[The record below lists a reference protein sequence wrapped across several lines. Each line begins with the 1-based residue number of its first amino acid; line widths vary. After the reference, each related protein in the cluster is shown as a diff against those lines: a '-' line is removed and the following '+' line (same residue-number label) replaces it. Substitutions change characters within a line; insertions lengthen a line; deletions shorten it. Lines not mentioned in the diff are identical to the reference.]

1 MDNGIVRDRNIIA
14 NRRFRFL
21 IGTMDH
27 GTILNIGM
35 MANPDFI
42 DIPSYHRIEPN
53 GTKIA
58 YLDIPY
64 DRGVGRLP
72 IVISKLWGYPFYR

>member
-1 MDNGIVRDRNIIA
+1 MDY
-14 NRRFRFL
+14 
-21 IGTMDH
+21 

-35 MANPDFI
+35 MANLDFI
-42 DIPSYHRIEPN
+42 DIASYHRIKPN
-53 GTKIA
+53 GAKIA

-72 IVISKLWGYPFYR
+72 IVISKLRENPFYR